1 MDNSKIKVLYIAG
14 SGRSGSTVLQS
25 ILGQIDGFS
34 AIGELCYVW
43 GCFDAPCECG
53 ILLQECDLWKAVVSE
68 AFGDMEHIDIRK
80 MSRLAKSFR
89 IHHLPSVLIPHIRQ
103 KHVSRLREYLDNLE
117 KLYRAIQS
125 TTGSRV
131 IVDSSKSAAYGY
143 LLRMIPA
150 IELYVVH
157 LIRDSRATAYSWTRK
172 KLFRPNTTY
181 YMARHH
187 PARSSWQWN
196 ARNITTEVYLRQT
209 PARYM
214 KLRYEDFVDKPQE
227 SIKRI
232 LGLLGETDARLPFVA
247 EHTVEISKTNHSVFG
262 NLIRFQTGAME
273 LRIDKEWKTKMKRT
287 HKITVTALTWP
298 LLLKYGYLRL
308 FPTHH

>member
-14 SGRSGSTVLQS
+14 SGRSGSTILQS
-25 ILGQIDGFS
+25 ILGQIEGFS

-53 ILLQECDLWKAVVSE
+53 ILLQECDTWKAVVGE
-68 AFGDMEHIDIRK
+68 AFGGMDHIDISK
-80 MSRLAKSFR
+80 MYHLAKSFR
-89 IHHLPSVLIPHIRQ
+89 IQHLPFVLIPHIRQ
-103 KHVSRLREYLDNLE
+103 KHMSRLREYLDNLE
-117 KLYRAIQS
+117 KLYRAIHS
-125 TTGSRV
+125 ITGSRV

-143 LLRMIPA
+143 LLRLIPA

-196 ARNITTEVYLRQT
+196 ARNITAEVYLRQT

-214 KLRYEDFVDKPQE
+214 QLRYEDFVDNPQE
-227 SIKRI
+227 SINRV
-232 LGLLGETDARLPFVA
+232 LDLLGETDVHLPFVA
-247 EHTVEISKTNHSVFG
+247 EHTVEINKINHSVFG
-262 NLIRFQTGAME
+262 NLVRFQTGAVE
-273 LRIDKEWKTKMKRT
+273 LEVDQEWKTKMKRA
-287 HKITVTALTWP
+287 HKIAVTALTWP
-298 LLLKYGYLRL
+298 LLLKYGYLPGR
-308 FPTHH
+308 

>member
-1 MDNSKIKVLYIAG
+1 MNNSRTKVLYIAG
-14 SGRSGSTVLQS
+14 SGRSGSTILQS

-34 AIGELCYVW
+34 AMGELCYVW

-53 ILLQECDLWKAVVSE
+53 ILLPECKIWKAVLGE
-68 AFGDMEHIDIRK
+68 AFGDIDHIDVQK
-80 MSRLAKSFR
+80 MSRLAESFR
-89 IHHLPSVLIPHIRQ
+89 IYDLPSVLIPHIRQ
-103 KHVSRLREYLDNLE
+103 KHVSRLREYLDNVE

-125 TTGSRV
+125 TTDSRV

-143 LLRMIPA
+143 LLQMIPA

-196 ARNITTEVYLRQT
+196 ARNITAEVYLRQT
-209 PARYM
+209 PAHYM

-227 SIKRI
+227 SIARI
-232 LGLLGETDARLPFVA
+232 LSLLGETDVHLPFVA

-262 NLIRFQTGAME
+262 NLVRFKTGMVE
-273 LRIDKEWKTKMKRT
+273 LKMDEEWKTKMKRT

-298 LLLKYGYLRL
+298 LLLKYRYLPRR
-308 FPTHH
+308 